1 MQRPGRQSP
10 GSLTPGPPPVSS
22 LASSPCPPL
31 PAARFSRGAWEK
43 ALPPYPGA
51 CLPARSPKGS
61 RRGSRSV
68 PRGPECRA
76 HWSLCSDKGGKL
88 SVRRPQRPAWAQR
101 APGPA
106 EVSCCPPV
114 WAEAPECGAPPTHPG
129 LWSSLFMGQN
139 GVRITGLLYAPSW
152 ASPRGKGPQW
162 GPAGGFLGTSRSSLP
177 QPSSPPGQGNCGKCK
192 PHASGSFILNSI
204 Q

>member
-1 MQRPGRQSP
+1 M
-10 GSLTPGPPPVSS
+10 SS

-114 WAEAPECGAPPTHPG
+114 WAEAPECGPPP
-129 LWSSLFMGQN
+129 S
-139 GVRITGLLYAPSW
+139 PSW
-152 ASPRGKGPQW
+152 PLVLSLHGSKWGPHYRASLCPVLGVPQGQGAAVGPCGRVPGHQPVQPAPAQQPSQGRVIVGNASHMPRAHLYLIQYNELPGAFDVP
-162 GPAGGFLGTSRSSLP
+162 GPAGL
-177 QPSSPPGQGNCGKCK
+177 
-192 PHASGSFILNSI
+192 
-204 Q
+204 

>member
-1 MQRPGRQSP
+1 MS
-10 GSLTPGPPPVSS
+10 SS

-43 ALPPYPGA
+43 ALTPRILAPA
-51 CLPARSPKGS
+51 CLPAPRKGS
-61 RRGSRSV
+61 RRSSRSV
-68 PRGPECRA
+68 PRGPECWA

-88 SVRRPQRPAWAQR
+88 SVRKPQRQAWAQR

-106 EVSCCPPV
+106 EVSWCPPA
-114 WAEAPECGAPPTHPG
+114 WAEAPECGPPHTRPG
-129 LWSSLFMGQN
+129 LWSSLFMGQS
-139 GVRITGLLYAPSW
+139 GVRLTGLLYAPSW
-152 ASPRGKGPQW
+152 ASPGARGRSRALQ
-162 GPAGGFLGTSRSSLP
+162 AGSQGTSLSSLP
-177 QPSSPPGQGNCGKCK
+177 QPRALPEQGNCGKCK